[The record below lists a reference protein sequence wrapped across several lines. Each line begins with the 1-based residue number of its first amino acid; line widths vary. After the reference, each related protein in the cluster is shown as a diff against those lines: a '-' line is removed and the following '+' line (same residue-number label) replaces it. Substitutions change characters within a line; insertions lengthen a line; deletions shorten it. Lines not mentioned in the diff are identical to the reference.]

1 MRALFLAKIVF
12 TFLMI
17 LNFSAVSISAEV
29 IRVKNQADVENL
41 AETVGKNPGSNPF
54 IFLIYMMKLRTVFL
68 FLIICGRVQNG
79 MEIKLL
85 KIVWASQKHLEIFK
99 C

>member
-1 MRALFLAKIVF
+1 
-12 TFLMI
+12 MI
-17 LNFSAVSISAEV
+17 LNFSAVSISAEG

-41 AETVGKNPGSNPF
+41 AETVGKNLAQIHG

-85 KIVWASQKHLEIFK
+85 KIVWAKSKTLGNF
-99 C
+99 